1 MNIRVAF
8 DGNQYKF
15 YDDVEKVLAL
25 FQKLEYDQFLIVASE
40 DGAEFFQV
48 MRENETQYRC
58 EFNPGSKFS
67 PPNILF
73 RSDPELSTL
82 ELSIKA
88 LKAYCV
94 EGCKG
99 DGFHKSMFWIE
110 HEDYAS
116 DELSENNQNLGEVTP
131 QASGIEFEK
140 AVADALN
147 SDGWDARLTRRT
159 GDQGLDLLA
168 SDSDYKVA
176 IQCKRYSS
184 PVSNSAVQEVH
195 AAADFIGATHAVV
208 VTTSSYTQSARLLAE
223 ALKVVLLHI
232 DELPHLRSH
241 LIFIRPRTRTVLLNR
256 LFIDT

>member
-1 MNIRVAF
+1 
-8 DGNQYKF
+8 
-15 YDDVEKVLAL
+15 
-25 FQKLEYDQFLIVASE
+25 
-40 DGAEFFQV
+40 
-48 MRENETQYRC
+48 
-58 EFNPGSKFS
+58 
-67 PPNILF
+67 
-73 RSDPELSTL
+73 
-82 ELSIKA
+82 
-88 LKAYCV
+88 
-94 EGCKG
+94 
-99 DGFHKSMFWIE
+99 MFWIE

-232 DELPHLRSH
+232 DELAHLRSH
-241 LIFIRPRTRTVLLNR
+241 LIFIRPRTRTVPLNR
-256 LFIDT
+256 LFVDT